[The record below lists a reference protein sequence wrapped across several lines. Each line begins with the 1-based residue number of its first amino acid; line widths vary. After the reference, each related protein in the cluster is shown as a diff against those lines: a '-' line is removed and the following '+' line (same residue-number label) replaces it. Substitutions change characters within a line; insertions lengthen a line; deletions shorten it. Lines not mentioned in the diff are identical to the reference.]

1 MEAPS
6 CVGWLP
12 EGLPLKLYELDL
24 SHNSLNG
31 MAKAAPLLC
40 QLQSHCK

>member
-1 MEAPS
+1 MEAPN

-31 MAKAAPLLC
+31 MAKAAPPFC

>member
-1 MEAPS
+1 MGAPNY
-6 CVGWLP
+6 VGWLP
-12 EGLPLKLYELDL
+12 EGLPPKLYELDL